1 MNSRLAVM
9 DYTRCIKDE
18 GNCIVR
24 DIEDFKVFT
33 EQKYKYH
40 PLHQHYELVKSISP
54 KVLAILS
61 KLRGIVCSSWESGSY
76 DDDKII
82 KEAINSAAV
91 QLVSITKST
100 RALIVVLEGNY
111 YSKLHATKVVMD
123 YPKQSTQRLAVINKL
138 VKGGY
143 VPSKKDLHAAIK
155 CAESETLVDE
165 KWASDS
171 QKINYESSLDSNG
184 RRVGVIHLA
193 VLPVKCFSNG
203 DPDITTEFYSPPMRI
218 DISTHIGQADPDSW
232 ADRLYFSPRQ
242 FPTPANLNNAGN
254 DEFFGPVK
262 QYINQSSKQSGSPVA
277 CNGGRKD
284 LKQFVCQVSKNKK
297 RRIGTSDTF
306 EPCEFQFVVKWDHF
320 GYYIHLYNHKECFC
334 VGYRYHNH

>member
-1 MNSRLAVM
+1 MNTRLAVM
-9 DYTRCIKDE
+9 DYIQYITDE
-18 GNCIVR
+18 TDFIVR

-33 EQKYKYH
+33 EQRYKYH

-61 KLRGIVCSSWESGSY
+61 KLRGIVCSSWESGSNN
-76 DDDKII
+76 DDKII
-82 KEAINSAAV
+82 KEAINFAAV
-91 QLVSITKST
+91 QLISITKST

-111 YSKLHATKVVMD
+111 YSKLHATKVAMN
-123 YPKQSTQRLAVINKL
+123 YPKQSTQRLAVINEL

-143 VPSKKDLHAAIK
+143 VPSEKDLHAAIQ
-155 CAESETLVDE
+155 CRESETLVDE
-165 KWASDS
+165 KWASNGQVDT
-171 QKINYESSLDSNG
+171 NNSLDCNG
-184 RRVGVIHLA
+184 RRVGVIYLA

-203 DPDITTEFYSPPMRI
+203 NPDITTEFYSPPMRI
-218 DISTHIGQADPDSW
+218 DISTHIGQADPDFW

-242 FPTPANLNNAGN
+242 FPTPANLNNASK

-262 QYINQSSKQSGSPVA
+262 QYIIQSSKQSGSPVA

-297 RRIGTSDTF
+297 RRIGTSDSF

-320 GYYIHLYNHKECFC
+320 GYYIHLYNCKEYFC
-334 VGYRYHNH
+334 VGHRYHNH

>member
-40 PLHQHYELVKSISP
+40 PLHQHYELVKTISP

-61 KLRGIVCSSWESGSY
+61 RLRGIVCSSWESGSCN
-76 DDDKII
+76 DDKII

-91 QLVSITKST
+91 ELVSITKST
-100 RALIVVLEGNY
+100 RALIVVLEGKY

-123 YPKQSTQRLAVINKL
+123 YPKQSTQRLAVIDEL

-143 VPSKKDLHAAIK
+143 VPEKDLHAAIQ

-171 QKINYESSLDSNG
+171 QEINYESSLDSNG
-184 RRVGVIHLA
+184 RRVGVIYLA
-193 VLPVKCFSNG
+193 VLPIRCFSDG
-203 DPDITTEFYSPPMRI
+203 DPDITIEFYAPPTRI
-218 DISTHIGQADPDSW
+218 DISTYIGEDDPDSFL
-232 ADRLYFSPRQ
+232 DRLYFSPRQ
-242 FPTPANLNNAGN
+242 FPTPADLNNAGN

-262 QYINQSSKQSGSPVA
+262 QYIIQSSKQSGSPVV

-284 LKQFVCQVSKNKK
+284 LKQFVCQISKNKK

-320 GYYIHLYNHKECFC
+320 GYYIHLLNHKECFC